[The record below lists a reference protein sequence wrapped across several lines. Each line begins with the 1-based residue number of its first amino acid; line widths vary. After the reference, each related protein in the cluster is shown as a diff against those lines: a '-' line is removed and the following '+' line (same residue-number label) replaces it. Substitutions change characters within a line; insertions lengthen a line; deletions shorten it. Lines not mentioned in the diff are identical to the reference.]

1 MKSYI
6 NLLFRK
12 KIRRF
17 EDICCIGWLHKNT
30 GNVMTKCK
38 RTQLYLKPDSE
49 MIFLGE
55 WRMGGVHGKGVR
67 GKMNSHF
74 GQLV

>member
-1 MKSYI
+1 
-6 NLLFRK
+6 
-12 KIRRF
+12 
-17 EDICCIGWLHKNT
+17 
-30 GNVMTKCK
+30 MTKCK

-55 WRMGGVHGKGVR
+55 WRVGGVHGKGVR